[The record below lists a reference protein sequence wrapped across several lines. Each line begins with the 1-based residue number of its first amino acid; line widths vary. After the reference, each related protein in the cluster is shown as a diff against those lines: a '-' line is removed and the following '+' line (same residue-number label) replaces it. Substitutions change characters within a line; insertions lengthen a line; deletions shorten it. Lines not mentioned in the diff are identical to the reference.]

1 MTLSSYH
8 ITTHKVVQGLYFSP
22 RSSYERAS
30 LNNFSLPDLHALDTI
45 PSGDCI
51 QRDLLGARFFVFFF
65 FSFLGPSLA
74 FQNFYA
80 AVSMSSMGY
89 NTLKI
94 PFQHLTYYVKLHG
107 TETVEVPLFT
117 LIG

>member
-1 MTLSSYH
+1 MPL
-8 ITTHKVVQGLYFSP
+8 
-22 RSSYERAS
+22 
-30 LNNFSLPDLHALDTI
+30 I
-45 PSGDCI
+45 PSPLETVSKGTC
-51 QRDLLGARFFVFFF
+51 LELGFLCFFFF